1 MNTYGG
7 WVSIFTAVALI
18 CFAFSTVLGWGLYGS
33 RCIEYLFGSH
43 ILKPFTVIYAFIAIL
58 GATLDLGL
66 IWDVAETFNGLMLIP
81 NLIGVFLLSG
91 TFIKLVKDYF
101 SRFPVYDK
109 NKM

>member
-1 MNTYGG
+1 MYRI
-7 WVSIFTAVALI
+7 S
-18 CFAFSTVLGWGLYGS
+18 
-33 RCIEYLFGSH
+33 FGSH
-43 ILKPFTVIYAFIAIL
+43 ILKPFTVIYACIAIL

-101 SRFPVYDK
+101 NRFPVYDK